1 MVREKLVTKQT
12 DSFFT
17 VAWGFAVMIII
28 IALIIGIAQ
37 IIASWKLYKK
47 CGRKGWKSIIPF
59 YASWIK
65 IVEIAKLNWWWF
77 LIALLPPILLFNEKN
92 MTVIISLVT
101 LFVTF
106 QCNYNIV
113 KKFHKGTGFAIL
125 MTLLPTILYLIL
137 AFSKDYVYDDSV
149 QVSKNGIIKDN
160 DINNTNNNINI
171 SNKCCSACG
180 TQINNDVKYCPTC
193 GNEIK

>member
-1 MVREKLVTKQT
+1 
-12 DSFFT
+12 
-17 VAWGFAVMIII
+17 
-28 IALIIGIAQ
+28 
-37 IIASWKLYKK
+37 
-47 CGRKGWKSIIPF
+47 
-59 YASWIK
+59 
-65 IVEIAKLNWWWF
+65 
-77 LIALLPPILLFNEKN
+77 

-106 QCNYNIV
+106 QCNYNIA

-137 AFSKDYVYDDSV
+137 AFSKDYIYDDSV

-160 DINNTNNNINI
+160 DINNTNNNVNI
-171 SNKCCSACG
+171 SNKCCSVCG

>member
-1 MVREKLVTKQT
+1 MGIC
-12 DSFFT
+12 SNNYYNS
-17 VAWGFAVMIII
+17 
-28 IALIIGIAQ
+28 LIIGITQ

-47 CGRKGWKSIIPF
+47 CERKGWKSIIPF

-77 LIALLPPILLFNEKN
+77 LIVLLPSILLSNTKN

-106 QCNYNIV
+106 QCNYNIA

-137 AFSKDYVYDDSV
+137 AFSKDYIYDDSV

-160 DINNTNNNINI
+160 DINNTNNNVNI
-171 SNKCCSACG
+171 SNKCCYACG